1 MSRTA
6 AEEALKRMEVRYPL
20 RSLEDFLIG
29 TPLNADA
36 QLNDGWN
43 AYYPVK
49 GCELEATILFADIT
63 SFSARTL
70 DLTPM
75 ETLAFVNNFFSW
87 ITAEALRGRKG
98 VIDKYIGDEIMVV
111 FSEDFGSEDPFQEAV
126 ETARFMAEHDAHSYV
141 PHIGIASGRV
151 AIGYV
156 GTPMKYS
163 ATVLGAPVAMA
174 ARCAGA
180 TPEVPDETFYSTS
193 ISFPDESWAGR
204 DFDEVFPPRK
214 IRTNEAERE
223 AGSPEF
229 LEQPH
234 GWELLDPQT
243 VALKN
248 LPDTEI
254 RAIIN
259 KGGHFASTS
268 AEDRARESIKWMRDQ
283 GSYRPRWRDED

>member
-1 MSRTA
+1 MQ
-6 AEEALKRMEVRYPL
+6 VRYPI

-43 AYYPVK
+43 AYFPVK
-49 GCELEATILFADIT
+49 GCELEATILFSDIT

-70 DLTPM
+70 DLTPV
-75 ETLAFVNNFFSW
+75 ETLVFVNNFFSW

-111 FSEDFGSEDPFQEAV
+111 FSEDFGSEDPFREAV
-126 ETARFMAEHDAHSYV
+126 ETARFMAEHDAHSYL
-141 PHIGIASGRV
+141 PHIGLASGRV
-151 AIGYV
+151 VIGYV

-174 ARCAGA
+174 ARCAGVSPDI
-180 TPEVPDETFYSTS
+180 PEDTFYSTS

-204 DFDEVFPPRK
+204 DFNEVFPPRK

-229 LEQPH
+229 IEEPH
-234 GWELLDPQT
+234 AWQLLDPQT
-243 VALKN
+243 IELKN
-248 LPDTEI
+248 LPDTAI
-254 RAIIN
+254 RTIIN
-259 KGGHFASTS
+259 KGGHFPSTP
-268 AEDRARESIKWMRDQ
+268 AEDRARESVKWMRDQ
-283 GSYRPRWRDED
+283 GFYRPRWRDGD

>member
-1 MSRTA
+1 MSRKA
-6 AEEALKRMEVRYPL
+6 AEEALRRMQVRYPI

-43 AYYPVK
+43 AYFPVK
-49 GCELEATILFADIT
+49 GWELEATILFSDIT

-70 DLTPM
+70 DLTPV

-111 FSEDFGSEDPFQEAV
+111 FSEDFGSEDPFREAV
-126 ETARFMAEHDAHSYV
+126 ETARFMAEHDVHSYL
-141 PHIGIASGRV
+141 PHIGLASGRV
-151 AIGYV
+151 VIGYV

-163 ATVLGAPVAMA
+163 ASVLGAPVAMA
-174 ARCAGA
+174 ARCAGV
-180 TPEVPDETFYSTS
+180 TPELPEETFYSTS
-193 ISFPDESWAGR
+193 ISFPDESWAER

-229 LEQPH
+229 IEQPH
-234 GWELLDPQT
+234 AWKLLDPQT
-243 VALKN
+243 VELKN
-248 LPDTEI
+248 LPNTAI
-254 RAIIN
+254 RTIVN
-259 KGGHFASTS
+259 KGGHFGSTS
-268 AEDRARESIKWMRDQ
+268 AEGRARESVKWMRDQ
-283 GSYRPRWRDED
+283 GSYRPRWRDDG

>member
-1 MSRTA
+1 MTTK
-6 AEEALKRMEVRYPL
+6 EAFERMEVRYPL

-36 QLNDGWN
+36 QLNDGWG

-49 GCELEATILFADIT
+49 GRELEATILFADIT
-63 SFSARTL
+63 DFSARTL

-75 ETLAFVNNFFSW
+75 ETLAFVNNFFAW
-87 ITAEALRGRKG
+87 ITAEALRGSKG

-111 FSEDFGSEDPFQEAV
+111 FSKDFGSEDPFQEAV

-141 PHIGIASGRV
+141 PHIGLASGRV

-156 GTPMKYS
+156 GTPLKYS

-174 ARCAGA
+174 ARCAGV
-180 TPEVPDETFYSTS
+180 TPDVGEETIYSTS
-193 ISFPDESWAGR
+193 ISFPDQAWAGR
-204 DFDEVFPPRK
+204 DFDDVFPPVK
-214 IRTNEAERE
+214 IRTNDAERE
-223 AGSPEF
+223 NGAPDF

-234 GWELLDPQT
+234 GWKLLEPQT
-243 VALKN
+243 VELKN

-254 RAIIN
+254 RTIIN
-259 KGGHFASTS
+259 KAGHFPSTA
-268 AEDRARESIKWMRDQ
+268 AEERARDSISWMRDR
-283 GSYRPRWRDED
+283 GAYRPRWRDEGE

>member
-1 MSRTA
+1 MTA
-6 AEEALKRMEVRYPL
+6 KEAFERMEVRYPL

-36 QLNDGWN
+36 QLSDGWG

-49 GCELEATILFADIT
+49 GCELEATILFSDIT
-63 SFSARTL
+63 AFSARTL
-70 DLTPM
+70 DLSPM
-75 ETLAFVNNFFSW
+75 ETLAFVNNFFAW

-111 FSEDFGSEDPFQEAV
+111 FSKDFGSEDPFREAV
-126 ETARFMAEHDAHSYV
+126 ETARFMAEHDVHSYV
-141 PHIGIASGRV
+141 PHIGLASGRV

-156 GTPMKYS
+156 GTPLKYS

-174 ARCAGA
+174 ARCAGV
-180 TPEVPDETFYSTS
+180 TPEVAEETIYTTS
-193 ISFPDESWAGR
+193 ISFPAEAWEGR
-204 DFDEVFPPRK
+204 DFDEVFPPVK

-223 AGSPEF
+223 SGAPEF
-229 LEQPH
+229 FEHAH

-243 VALKN
+243 VPMKN

-254 RAIIN
+254 RTIIN
-259 KGGHFASTS
+259 KAGHFSNTS
-268 AEDRARESIKWMRDQ
+268 AEDRARESIEWMRDR
-283 GSYRPRWRDED
+283 GAYRPRWRDKD